1 VSARLAYHERMLL
14 ALGVAGAPR
23 ARRLAALG
31 LLGVTLLAGAG
42 AGAGASLVACVPDTA
57 VGPAPTSARPVA
69 SPPAPDASA
78 VGAAAD
84 ASATIVAVNERQT
97 AVRTPVPEGPAKWR
111 SVPREQNGFYAV
123 LDGICSQLGA
133 GRVGKDVVVHYG
145 GGHNPMY
152 YDGVRAGA
160 ASFIAMRDDGLESIG
175 DPVLNA
181 PTGIAGKS
189 LDDFWIADS
198 TGTRSSDGAILH
210 RYLNGTWKTQSK
222 DQTNLHAWVDGG
234 TIGSLGFAAANGD
247 IWVEGSSTKP
257 PKALWSDLPFPAL
270 SAFPTGDV
278 LIVANKDTGGG
289 AFSGPLVARHW
300 APGKKVT
307 EHPLD
312 RLLARGPADG
322 GGAWVYE
329 VAPDEVY
336 VARTD
341 HVVRWD
347 GTAFRA
353 LAKTNKGEVI
363 GRIRRAAADDL
374 WVLTSSGAIQH
385 LTATTATP
393 IATPEVVVDM
403 DGVENGGAWIV
414 GKSGKLYR
422 RDTEEWKQ
430 VPLPPPP
437 FTAGA
442 TLKAKAVLVAAPD
455 DVLFTG
461 MYWEKG
467 PGWKDQELHTALF
480 RTRRV
485 KETLRCNEPD
495 PENNNINLGHG
506 FQSWPP
512 MVNATNEA
520 AASCPAPFVVLA
532 RRSRA
537 IKNDDDWPRLRA
549 ALKGH
554 PELGEMALV
563 DFVSGDRTFVGAR
576 AKDLDTAKRIVAVI
590 SAKDRLRPEIVCG
603 DPDAKRTLVVDLAT
617 GTAAAK

>member
-1 VSARLAYHERMLL
+1 MRR
-14 ALGVAGAPR
+14 VAIPF
-23 ARRLAALG
+23 
-31 LLGVTLLAGAG
+31 LLAGAN
-42 AGAGASLVACVPDTA
+42 LIACVPDTA
-57 VGPAPTSARPVA
+57 VGPAPTSVRPAA
-69 SPPAPDASA
+69 SPPAPAASA
-78 VGAAAD
+78 ATASAD
-84 ASATIVAVNERQT
+84 ASATIVAVTTTQHQP
-97 AVRTPVPEGPAKWR
+97 APRTPVPEGPAKWR

-160 ASFIAMRDDGLESIG
+160 ASFIALRDDGLESIG
-175 DPVLNA
+175 DPIIDS
-181 PTGIAGKS
+181 PTGIAGRS

-210 RYLNGTWKTQSK
+210 RYLNGKWKTQQK

-234 TIGSLGFAAANGD
+234 VIGSLGFAAANGD

-257 PKALWSDLPFPAL
+257 PTALWADLPFPSLA
-270 SAFPTGDV
+270 AFPTGDV
-278 LIVANKDTGGG
+278 LIIANKDVTGGTS
-289 AFSGPLVARHW
+289 FSGPLVARHW

-307 EHPLD
+307 EHALD
-312 RLLARGPADG
+312 RLLGRDPADT
-322 GGAWVYE
+322 GGASRVYE

-336 VARTD
+336 AARHD

-347 GTAFRA
+347 GAAFHA
-353 LAKTNKGEVI
+353 LAKTNKAENI
-363 GRIRRAAADDL
+363 GTIRRAASDDL
-374 WVLTSSGAIQH
+374 WVLTDAGTLQH
-385 LTATTATP
+385 LTATTATN
-393 IATPEVVVDM
+393 IAVPETVVSM
-403 DGVENGGAWIV
+403 DGFEGGSAWIV

-422 RDTEEWKQ
+422 RDGEGWKPM
-430 VPLPPPP
+430 PLPAPP

-442 TLKAKAVLVAAPD
+442 TLKAKSVLVAAPD
-455 DVLFTG
+455 DVLITG

-467 PGWKDQELHTALF
+467 PGWRDQELHTALF
-480 RTRRV
+480 RTKRV

-512 MVNATNEA
+512 MVNTTNEA
-520 AASCPAPFVVLA
+520 AAACATPFVVLA
-532 RRSRA
+532 RRSKA
-537 IKNDDDWPRLRA
+537 VKSDDDWPRLRG

-554 PELGEMALV
+554 SELGEVALV
-563 DFVSGDRTFVGAR
+563 DFVSGDRTFVGAK
-576 AKDLDTAKRIVAVI
+576 AKDLETAKKLVAVVG
-590 SAKDRLRPEIVCG
+590 AKDRLRPEIVCG
-603 DPDAKRTLVVDLAT
+603 EPDAKRTLVVDLVT

>member
-1 VSARLAYHERMLL
+1 MSARLAYDGRMFLARR
-14 ALGVAGAPR
+14 ALGGA
-23 ARRLAALG
+23 LIS
-31 LLGVTLLAGAG
+31 GAC
-42 AGAGASLVACVPDTA
+42 LVACVPDTA
-57 VGPAPTSARPVA
+57 VGPAPTNARPVA
-69 SPPAPDASA
+69 SPPSGSASAASAPTDAST
-78 VGAAAD
+78 
-84 ASATIVAVNERQT
+84 TIVAVNEHQPGARN
-97 AVRTPVPEGPAKWR
+97 PVPEGPAKWR

-145 GGHNPMY
+145 GGHNTIY
-152 YDGVRAGA
+152 NDGVRVGA

-175 DPVLNA
+175 DPVINS

-198 TGTRSSDGAILH
+198 TGSRSSDGAILH

-234 TIGSLGFAAANGD
+234 IIGSLGFAAANGD

-257 PKALWSDLPFPAL
+257 PNALWSDLPFPSLA
-270 SAFPTGDV
+270 AFPTGDV
-278 LIVANKDTGGG
+278 LIIANKDTGGG

-307 EHPLD
+307 EHALD
-312 RLLARGPADG
+312 RLLGRDPKDS
-322 GGAWVYE
+322 GGATRVYE
-329 VAPDEVY
+329 LAPDEVY
-336 VARTD
+336 VARND
-341 HVVRWD
+341 HLVRWD
-347 GTAFRA
+347 GAAFHA
-353 LAKTNKGEVI
+353 LAKTAKGESI
-363 GRIRRAAADDL
+363 GRMRRAASDDL
-374 WVLTSSGAIQH
+374 WVLTGSGSLQH
-385 LTATTATP
+385 VTATTATP

-414 GKSGKLYR
+414 GKSRKLYR
-422 RDTEEWKQ
+422 RDGEEWKA

-437 FTAGA
+437 FTVGA
-442 TLKAKAVLVAAPD
+442 TIKAKSVLVAAPD

-480 RTRRV
+480 RTKRV

-512 MVNATNEA
+512 TVNTTNEA
-520 AASCPAPFVVLA
+520 VAPCAAPFVVLA

-554 PELGEMALV
+554 PELGEVALV

-576 AKDLDTAKRIVAVI
+576 AKDLETAKKLVTVV

-603 DPDAKRTLVVDLAT
+603 APDAKRTLVVDLAT